1 MPSNPVLVD
10 RQSRQ
15 PVAPMAVRAADGRA
29 LALGELEW
37 LDRGGTARSRAAP
50 RPRAA

>member
-10 RQSRQ
+10 RHSRQ

-29 LALGELEW
+29 LSLSELEW
-37 LDRGGTARSRAAP
+37 LDRAEL
-50 RPRAA
+50 PRAD